1 MNDGGLYDMF
11 GLSHDGGTVMIALNF
26 LHDGFAVGDVAGVT
40 VVGVD
45 SHVAVL
51 MAFSVIVVVIV
62 RVATLVTA
70 AGASASTAESAAVTV
85 LVSMLVLNVFF
96 DSDDG
101 GFIAVADLLDRGLVS
116 VADLLLDNGLLN
128 VSVLVGMVAGVTVV
142 HVREHGIVLVRFAVS
157 IVMLMPEIT
166 DKAATGASFS
176 TAHGAAVIVLMRV
189 CGLLNVTNL
198 VGFSVGVALARGA
211 GAVS

>member
-1 MNDGGLYDMF
+1 MF
-11 GLSHDGGTVMIALNF
+11 GLSHNGSAVMIALNS
-26 LHDGFAVGDVAGVT
+26 LHGGCAVGDVALMTIADLFLNGGLV
-40 VVGVD
+40 
-45 SHVAVL
+45 SVANLLDRGLVPVADL
-51 MAFSVIVVVIV
+51 ADLLDGGGDV
-62 RVATLVTA
+62 RVADLFNGGSDVSVA
-70 AGASASTAESAAVTV
+70 DVFDGSGGGITV
-85 LVSMLVLNVFF
+85 
-96 DSDDG
+96 
-101 GFIAVADLLDRGLVS
+101 AVADLLDRGLVS

>member
-1 MNDGGLYDMF
+1 MF

-70 AGASASTAESAAVTV
+70 SGASASTAESAAVTV

-101 GFIAVADLLDRGLVS
+101 GFIA

-189 CGLLNVTNL
+189 SGLLNVTNL